1 MARLKHSTKTSRIP
15 AVTALGVCIAVLYF
29 AQEVLIPL
37 AVAVLLSFLLAPL
50 VKLLERRRFARI
62 PAVMLV
68 VAVAFTL
75 IGALGWVVG
84 SQVVRLAEDMPRYQG
99 EIVRKVQSL
108 RDSGTGI
115 GARLSNFGRE
125 IENAAVGRGNEGVPA
140 AANEASRAGS
150 GSSDQGAGNERAP
163 NTSGNATPPPAPGTT
178 PSNPL
183 FTVDLPPPTS
193 PVKTLGTYLG
203 LALSPLGTAALV
215 VVFVVFM
222 LVEREDLRDRMI
234 RLVSRGRYTL
244 TTRALDDAA
253 KRISRYMLAQ
263 AIVNGTYGV
272 TVAVGLWLIGLVFG
286 HGSTFPNLAL
296 WGLLCALLRFIPYI
310 GPWIA
315 AAFPIAISLAVYPG
329 FGVFVATLIL
339 LVVIEVVSNNV
350 MEPWLYGASTGLSTV
365 ALLVAAVFWTWLWGP
380 IGLLMSTP
388 LTVCL
393 VVLGKHV
400 PALQFLDVLLGD
412 QPALPPPVSFYQ
424 RLLAGDRGEALAVVA
439 GVAGEKGLEQVPD
452 EVYIPAVRLTRRDRA
467 GGELKPDDE
476 AMIYDG
482 ILHVAEELDKAL
494 PPAASTGKN
503 SPRENAPEVARG
515 ATVLGCTSH
524 HVSEELVLAQLA
536 RMMRPLGHTLEPTTT
551 RTLPSD
557 VEKRIQR
564 TRPALVF
571 IAVVPPG
578 GTTQARYLCRRLGKL
593 FPDLPIVVGYFGRP
607 RNFDRLLVR
616 FRSAGASYV
625 TTSLLQSLGQITAM
639 LPPREEA
646 ATGSADAVGTET
658 ARTAAGV

>member
-1 MARLKHSTKTSRIP
+1 MARLKRSTKTSRVP
-15 AVTALGVCIAVLYF
+15 AVTALGVSIAALYF

-50 VKLLERRRFARI
+50 VKLLERRHFARV
-62 PAVMLV
+62 PAVMVV

-115 GARLSNFGRE
+115 GARLRNFGRE
-125 IENAAVGRGNEGVPA
+125 IENAAVGQRNEGGAVV
-140 AANEASRAGS
+140 ANEASRAS
-150 GSSDQGAGNERAP
+150 GSPDEGAGNERAP
-163 NTSGNATPPPAPGTT
+163 SAGDNASPPPAPGTS

-183 FTVDLPPPTS
+183 FTVGLPPPTS

-272 TVAVGLWLIGLVFG
+272 TVAAGLWLIGLIFG

-393 VVLGKHV
+393 VVLGRHV
-400 PALQFLDVLLGD
+400 PTLQFLDVLLGD
-412 QPALPPPVSFYQ
+412 RPALPPPVSFYQ
-424 RLLAGDRGEALAVVA
+424 RLLAGDRREALAVAA
-439 GVAGEKGLEQVPD
+439 GVAGEKGLKQVPD

-467 GGELKPDDE
+467 DGELKPDDE
-476 AMIYDG
+476 TMIYDG
-482 ILHVAEELDKAL
+482 ILHVAEELEREVRRPSSAADS
-494 PPAASTGKN
+494 PARDIGAEIPG
-503 SPRENAPEVARG
+503 G

-524 HVSEELVLAQLA
+524 HTSEEIVLVQLA

-564 TRPALVF
+564 ARPALVF

-578 GTTQARYLCRRLGKL
+578 GTTQARYLCRRLSRL

-607 RNFDRLLVR
+607 RDFDRLLVR

-639 LPPREEA
+639 LPPRADSA
-646 ATGSADAVGTET
+646 AAQPEVKDSAESAQ
-658 ARTAAGV
+658 TAAGV

>member
-1 MARLKHSTKTSRIP
+1 LARLKHSKKTSRVP
-15 AVTALGVCIAVLYF
+15 VVTALGVCIAALYF

-50 VKLLERRRFARI
+50 VKLLERRRLARI

-99 EIVRKVQSL
+99 EIVRKVRSL
-108 RDSGTGI
+108 SDSGTGF
-115 GARLSNFGRE
+115 GARFRNLGKE
-125 IENAAVGRGNEGVPA
+125 IENAAAGPTTVARSSQAGVQSGVEADA
-140 AANEASRAGS
+140 AEQPR
-150 GSSDQGAGNERAP
+150 
-163 NTSGNATPPPAPGTT
+163 NTKGDVTPLPPPGTS

-183 FTVDLPPPTS
+183 FTVGLPPPTS

-329 FGVFVATLIL
+329 FGVFVATLAL

-412 QPALPPPVSFYQ
+412 QPALPPPVGFYQ
-424 RLLAGDRGEALAVVA
+424 RLLAGDRREALAVVA
-439 GVAGEKGLEQVPD
+439 TVAGEKGLEQVPD

-482 ILHVAEELDKAL
+482 IFHVAEELDKELATG
-494 PPAASTGKN
+494 ASNGG
-503 SPRENAPEVARG
+503 SAVREVGADIARG

-536 RMMRPLGHTLEPTTT
+536 RMMRPLGHTFEPTTT

-557 VEKRIQR
+557 VEKRIGR
-564 TRPALVF
+564 ARPALVF

-578 GTTQARYLCRRLGKL
+578 GTTQARYLCRRLSKL

-625 TTSLLQSLGQITAM
+625 ATSLLQSLGQITAM
-639 LPPREEA
+639 LPPPPER
-646 ATGSADAVGTET
+646 ATGSPAVEDAVGAED
-658 ARTAAGV
+658 APTAASV